1 MSKSLPERMRAL
13 ASSALHLA
21 PGWCACAAAAFT
33 PPVFTLP
40 LLLLGNAL
48 IFGAIAFSTRESAES
63 RFALILRHRVPAYLV
78 LLAAYTVLAALAIIY
93 PVQLLLRD
101 HSLQAALL
109 LSGAL
114 FVLLILPWRWWPAFG
129 LTLIWDDAID
139 PIKRPAFASALARS
153 WAFAIHLTGWND
165 IFFADG
171 LIVSLIQL
179 LLAAGALA
187 LSGIIGAIIPAEMHL
202 LALGIYALAF
212 SPLAHW
218 LIGRCSIAALRSE
231 QPQPMKDESV
241 AVAAAKEAP
250 VVDSV
255 IDWPRFDQA
264 RGIDEMNAELLQAA
278 RTGQTA
284 AALAALAEGADAQTE
299 PASGDRD
306 QRSVLVLACLH
317 PDLRLLRELI
327 ARGADVSKAHA
338 GLAPLIAVTRDSQ
351 YGRPDAVMT
360 LLTNG
365 ADARCVDAEGNTPL
379 HYAARAAQPVV
390 AALLCDAGAA
400 VDAINHEGLTPL
412 AIACMAGNCAMA
424 KFLLERHAK
433 PEAVHAQPALL
444 AAASAIDDDPELVK
458 LLLKHRA
465 HVDAR
470 DAVGRTA
477 LINAAL
483 HGNADIAAAL
493 LKAGAQVDLAD
504 ERGTTALLEAARA
517 GASDVI
523 DVLAAYAPAPD
534 HTDRLGRT
542 ALMLAAQSAQADEGT
557 LQRLLALGASRSLA
571 TPEGRRAADF
581 AATAGRWNLV
591 TVLDPDYALPASVGE
606 SLVATAHAPDQTSPA
621 HLLDALRFAHWT
633 IVENFASRLCEYP
646 MAQRAQLFVE
656 LAEHDDARAL
666 RWLLEHGLDANAQ
679 LDDGRSL
686 LSRMLA
692 SLPATLAATRELL
705 DAGAQAGGIGML
717 DPVFDACAQI
727 PAQRT
732 DLVAIAHVLVERGA
746 DIFATDARGQ
756 TPLARAAALGD
767 AQLARAL
774 LARGA
779 DPNTRNRHGRTPL
792 FCALAHAPSEA
803 VPLVQAL
810 VRAGAD
816 PELASANGET
826 PLGIALAQSP
836 DIAQWLNWTQWLLPK
851 RAMRDADLPAAA
863 KLGDIAAVGKLLDLG
878 LPVDA
883 ADAQGATALIHAA
896 GAGHAELVERLL
908 DRGARLDSATTN
920 GATALSAA
928 VSARRE
934 IVVAAMLER
943 GIEANQRLPGGG
955 TVLMIAAAL
964 GYPEII
970 ARLVARGADVNAE
983 DARGTRALHAAAQFA
998 FANRDT
1004 ARARRVLEILI
1015 EKGAA
1020 LDAVDAKGRSALL
1033 YLLGARAEPGSVA
1046 DQQHLQSLLALFLVG
1061 RANVNLQDER
1071 GVSALHACAMHGLV
1085 VPARALLAARADSE
1099 CQDVLGRTPRQV
1111 ASLLGYVDV
1120 AAELGLRA
1128 APMPLPGQPAAL
1140 R

>member
-1 MSKSLPERMRAL
+1 MSKSLPERLSVL
-13 ASSALHLA
+13 ASSVSYLA
-21 PGWCACAAAAFT
+21 PGWCACAAAAFVS
-33 PPVFTLP
+33 PVFALP
-40 LLLLGNAL
+40 LLILGNAL
-48 IFGAIAFSTRESAES
+48 IFAGITLSTRMSAER
-63 RFALILRHRVPAYLV
+63 RFASTLLERGSAYAI
-78 LLAAYTVLAALAIIY
+78 LLAAYTALAAIAFVY

-129 LTLIWDDAID
+129 LSLVWDDATD
-139 PIKRPAFASALARS
+139 ASRRPAFVGVLARS
-153 WAFAIHLTGWND
+153 WSFATHLTSWND

-171 LIVSLIQL
+171 LIVSFTLL
-179 LLAAGALA
+179 LLAAGELLLSGLLGATVPAETRWVALA
-187 LSGIIGAIIPAEMHL
+187 V
-202 LALGIYALAF
+202 YAVAF
-212 SPLAHW
+212 APLAHW
-218 LIGRCSIAALRSE
+218 LIARCSLAALRSE
-231 QPQPMKDESV
+231 QPQPAIEPV
-241 AVAAAKEAP
+241 AKAAAPRVEDPA
-250 VVDSV
+250 V
-255 IDWPRFDQA
+255 DWPRFDHGPDVA
-264 RGIDEMNAELLQAA
+264 DLNAALLRAA
-278 RTGQTA
+278 RSGQTEA
-284 AALAALAEGADAQTE
+284 GLTALAEGADARIS
-299 PASGDRD
+299 PAGGDRD
-306 QRSVLVLACLH
+306 QRSALVLACLH

-327 ARGADVSKAHA
+327 ARGADVNAAHA

-351 YGRPDAVMT
+351 FGRPDAVMT

-365 ADARCVDAEGNTPL
+365 ADARCSDGEGNTPL

-390 AALLCDAGAA
+390 AALLCDAGAE
-400 VDAINHEGLTPL
+400 VDAINQEGMTPL
-412 AIACMAGNCAMA
+412 AIACVSGNCSMA
-424 KFLLERHAK
+424 KFLLERHAD
-433 PEAVHAQPALL
+433 PEVARAQPALF
-444 AAASAIDDDPELVK
+444 AAAGALDDDPELAK

-517 GASDVI
+517 GANDVI
-523 DVLAAYAPAPD
+523 DVLAAYAPAAD
-534 HTDRLGRT
+534 HVDRLGRS
-542 ALMLAAQSAQADEGT
+542 ALMLAAQSAQADEGA
-557 LQRLLALGASRSLA
+557 LRRLLALGASRSLA

-591 TVLDPDYALPASVGE
+591 TLLDPDYVLPASVGE
-606 SLVATAHAPDQTSPA
+606 AVASVGAPEQALPT
-621 HLLDALRFAHWT
+621 HLLDALRFAHWN
-633 IVENFASRLCEYP
+633 IVENFAPRLREWP

-656 LAEHDDARAL
+656 LSEHDDPRARC
-666 RWLLEHGLDANAQ
+666 WLLAHGLDPNTQ
-679 LDDGRSL
+679 LENGDSL
-686 LSRMLA
+686 LARMLA
-692 SLPATLAATRELL
+692 NLPATLAATRELL
-705 DAGAQAGGIGML
+705 EAGAHAGGIGML
-717 DPVFDACAQI
+717 DPVFDAAALASA
-727 PAQRT
+727 PRSA
-732 DLVAIAHVLVERGA
+732 LAAIASTMIQRGA
-746 DIFATDARGQ
+746 DVFSPDTKWQ
-756 TPLARAAALGD
+756 TPLARSAALGEVG
-767 AQLARAL
+767 LARDM

-779 DPNTRNRHGRTPL
+779 DPNTRDRHGRTPL
-792 FCALAHAPSEA
+792 FAALSLAPKEA
-803 VPLVQAL
+803 VPLARAL

-826 PLGIALAQSP
+826 PLGLALAQSP
-836 DIAQWLNWTQWLLPK
+836 EVAQWLNWPQWPLPK
-851 RAMRDADLPAAA
+851 RALRDADLPAAA
-863 KLGDIAAVGKLLDLG
+863 KLGDIAAVTKLLDLG

-883 ADAQGATALIHAA
+883 TDAQGASALIHAA
-896 GAGHAELVERLL
+896 GAGHADLVARLL
-908 DRGARLDSATTN
+908 DRGARLDCATTN

-934 IVVAAMLER
+934 AVVAAMLER
-943 GIEANQRLPGGG
+943 GIDANQRLSGGG

-970 ARLVARGADVNAE
+970 VRLLARGANVNAE

-998 FANRDT
+998 FASRDT
-1004 ARARRVLEILI
+1004 ARARRVLELLI

-1085 VPARALLAARADSE
+1085 VPARALLAARADAE
-1099 CQDVLGRTPRQV
+1099 AQDVLGRTPRAV

-1120 AAELGLRA
+1120 AAELGLRSGA
-1128 APMPLPGQPAAL
+1128 TAMPLPGQPAAL